1 MRSVRCDACGTKA
14 LMAASQCPK
23 CGHLFEVRDGSGEAL
38 PLAHCPD
45 CDAYYPA
52 HVQSCKWCG
61 TTLIPEKAHKGDSS
75 RLRWVAAGTFA
86 VAVVLGLIARDPSP
100 KPASSSSSSSS
111 SASHARAS
119 AQPTIKTAALAETL
133 ARVSSPALT
142 DTAGAIDGTS
152 APTTAAMGDVS
163 TPPRVT
169 STVLPR
175 NRRSS
180 SSWDRM
186 VARHWVIVRT
196 DASRSAHVV
205 ASVGPNAHVQL
216 GETRG
221 SWRRIKLRGIAG
233 WVDVSGESFA
243 AVRSARSR
251 STSHV
256 ASTARR

>member
-38 PLAHCPD
+38 PLAQCPD

-52 HVQSCKWCG
+52 HMQSCKWCG

-75 RLRWVAAGTFA
+75 RLRWVAAGTFG

-100 KPASSSSSSSS
+100 KPASSS
-111 SASHARAS
+111 ASHARAS
-119 AQPTIKTAALAETL
+119 ARPTIKTEAPAETL
-133 ARVSSPALT
+133 ASVSPPALT
-142 DTAGAIDGTS
+142 DSAGAIDSTS
-152 APTTAAMGDVS
+152 APTTPTTTATGDVS
-163 TPPRVT
+163 TPPRLT
-169 STVLPR
+169 STVSPR
-175 NRRSS
+175 SRRSS
-180 SSWDRM
+180 SSWDQM